1 MDPGADQGTTRV
13 PRRGV
18 DATVT
23 STPETEGPKTM
34 HPTKALRAPLA
45 LLGAALAVL
54 VITAACSVDSDAAA
68 AAPSSPNAK
77 TESGAVS
84 GVAVTGGYQFLGIP
98 YAAAPTGNLRWRPP
112 QKAAKWPG
120 VRDASQFG
128 PSCPQPDT
136 PFVPPGAISEDCLR
150 LNVYTPA
157 LSSGAKRPVVVWI
170 HGGGFV
176 QDGAR
181 NYDPKNLA
189 AEGTVV
195 VTINY
200 RLGALGFL
208 AHPALASEP
217 GGPSGNYGLMDQ
229 QAAMRWVQNNIRAFG
244 GDPNNVTIAGESA
257 GGLSVLMH
265 MVSQGS
271 QGLFHKAIVQ
281 SGSFAMTQLPHSA
294 AEAFG
299 QSVAAAAGCPDQT
312 AACLRS
318 KPVEALVGSFPPA
331 AIPGA
336 IDGHVLTESVGTA
349 LAAGRF
355 ARVPVLNGMNHDE
368 ELLFVAGLGLAV
380 SNGAFVG
387 VPAVTVEN
395 YEDVIAS
402 TMSVSAARAADIAA
416 QYPVEAYPVPF
427 VALSAALSDANFAC
441 TARQQNL
448 WTAAHVPTFA
458 YQFDDDAAPARYGEL
473 PLATHTSELP
483 YLMGLP
489 NAPIQEPLSAD
500 QEQLARTMREA
511 WARFAASGNPS
522 TGALAWPSF
531 NAAEQALSLRTPAPQ
546 LDTDFAVRHQ
556 CSFWATG

>member
-1 MDPGADQGTTRV
+1 MSRSRCS
-13 PRRGV
+13 PR
-18 DATVT
+18 
-23 STPETEGPKTM
+23 
-34 HPTKALRAPLA
+34 
-45 LLGAALAVL
+45 AASL
-54 VITAACSVDSDAAA
+54 VITASCALDTDAAA
-68 AAPSSPNAK
+68 TPSSPNAN
-77 TESGAVS
+77 TESGVVRGA
-84 GVAVTGGYQFLGIP
+84 AVTGGYQFLGIP

-112 QKAAKWPG
+112 QPAASWTG
-120 VRDASQFG
+120 VRDATQFG

-136 PFVPPGAISEDCLR
+136 PFAPPGVQSEDCLR

-157 LSSGAKRPVVVWI
+157 LSSGRRSARPVLVWI

-176 QDGAR
+176 QDAAR

-208 AHPALASEP
+208 AHPALASSP

-229 QAAMRWVQNNIRAFG
+229 QAALRWVQHNIRTFG

-265 MVSQGS
+265 MVSES
-271 QGLFHKAIVQ
+271 SRGLFQKAIVQ
-281 SGSFAMTQLPHSA
+281 SGSFAMNQIPHA
-294 AEAFG
+294 HAEAFG
-299 QSVAAAAGCPDQT
+299 QSVAAAAGCADQT

-318 KPVEALVGSFPPA
+318 KPVATLVGSFPPA

-336 IDGHVLTESVGTA
+336 IDGQFLTESVGTA

-380 SNGAFVG
+380 SNGSFVE
-387 VPAVTVEN
+387 VPDVTVDN
-395 YEDVIAS
+395 YESVIAS
-402 TMSVSAARAADIAA
+402 TMSVTSARASEIAA

-427 VALSAALSDANFAC
+427 VALSNALSDANFAC

-448 WTAAHVPTFA
+448 WTSAHVPTFA

-483 YLMGLP
+483 YLLDLP
-489 NAPIQEPLSAD
+489 NAPIQEPLSTD
-500 QEQLARTMREA
+500 QQQLARTMREA
-511 WARFAASGNPS
+511 WARFAASGNPT
-522 TGALAWPSF
+522 TGSVVWPAF
-531 NAAEQALSLRTPAPQ
+531 NVAGHGLSLNTPAPQ
-546 LDTDFAVRHQ
+546 LDTDFADRHH
-556 CSFWATG
+556 CGFWAAG